1 MLNEPYL
8 SEIEDLLNS
17 NSHDVPSTLPP
28 LFYFQNVSTSILPS
42 TIIKGTRELFD
53 ATNNRSAARLRQ
65 FQQRPHVRSRDEI
78 LSQALLQQQR
88 HHEAS
93 SSSMIVDAAATHV
106 ATVEA
111 AVATRR
117 MELLLE
123 HKQRVLLQQ
132 QQEDILIDAA
142 IRQRQYEAKVKGMQI
157 EMALNVLQQTKAQT
171 QTQK

>member
-1 MLNEPYL
+1 M
-8 SEIEDLLNS
+8 
-17 NSHDVPSTLPP
+17 
-28 LFYFQNVSTSILPS
+28 PS

-53 ATNNRSAARLRQ
+53 TNRSAARLRHFQ
-65 FQQRPHVRSRDEI
+65 QQRPHVRSRDEI
-78 LSQALLQQQR
+78 LSQALLQQR
-88 HHEAS
+88 HRET
-93 SSSMIVDAAATHV
+93 SSSMIVDAATHA

-157 EMALNVLQQTKAQT
+157 EMALNVLQTQQQHQQKTK
-171 QTQK
+171 

>member
-1 MLNEPYL
+1 M
-8 SEIEDLLNS
+8 
-17 NSHDVPSTLPP
+17 
-28 LFYFQNVSTSILPS
+28 PS

-53 ATNNRSAARLRQ
+53 ANTRSAARLRQ
-65 FQQRPHVRSRDEI
+65 FQHRPHVRSRDEI
-78 LSQALLQQQR
+78 LNQALLQQR

-93 SSSMIVDAAATHV
+93 SSMIVDAATHA

-111 AVATRR
+111 AVATRW

-123 HKQRVLLQQ
+123 HKQRVLFQQ

-157 EMALNVLQQTKAQT
+157 EMALNVLRTETQT